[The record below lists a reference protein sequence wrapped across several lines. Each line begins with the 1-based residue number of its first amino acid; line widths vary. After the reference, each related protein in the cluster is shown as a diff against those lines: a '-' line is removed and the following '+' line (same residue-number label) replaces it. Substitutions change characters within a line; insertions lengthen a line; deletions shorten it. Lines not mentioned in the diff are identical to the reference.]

1 MSFLNAS
8 TSFTRY
14 RIIDPVPASLWPE
27 LVPLLRR
34 NRFTDIDDLPE
45 ERSAGWTAFDDILD
59 TDFAKEPVET
69 GHYAR
74 FSLRLD
80 TRRVPAGV
88 IKKHL
93 ALALKEEEERNR
105 EAGRRFIGRERKKEL
120 REQVLLKLKMRFLPV
135 PAEFQ
140 VVWNTATSIVYF
152 ASTRQQM
159 LDLFEEL
166 FIRTFNL
173 HITSLAPF
181 ELASSLSGDAARLEE
196 LESTSFGAG
205 T

>member
-14 RIIDPVPASLWPE
+14 RIDEPIPASLWPD
-27 LVPLLRR
+27 LIPLLRR

-59 TDFAKEPVET
+59 TDFANEPVET
-69 GHYAR
+69 GHYVR
-74 FSLRLD
+74 FALRLD

-135 PAEFQ
+135 PAQFQ
-140 VVWNTATSIVYF
+140 VVWNTASSIVYF

-173 HITSLAPF
+173 RITSLTPF
-181 ELASSLSGDAARLEE
+181 ELACSLSGDAARLEE
-196 LESTSFGAG
+196 LEITSFEAG